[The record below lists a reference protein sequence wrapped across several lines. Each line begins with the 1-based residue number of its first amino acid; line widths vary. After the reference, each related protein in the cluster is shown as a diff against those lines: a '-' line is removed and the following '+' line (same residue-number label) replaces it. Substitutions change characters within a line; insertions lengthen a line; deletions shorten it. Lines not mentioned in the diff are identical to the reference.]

1 MAAHCR
7 FVVSASFADRSAP
20 TAAQRRNRTSP
31 PQKPS
36 FSFGSTLPRDSL
48 NTYAKLSSS
57 ATVARANS
65 IKSVS
70 VSMPVCRL
78 ACRTNAGLTL
88 PPIRPAFSLKR
99 PDCSAARI
107 TASNRALLT
116 RSGPVG
122 AFLSPKPVPFG
133 RAGRSVASAYW
144 GFTGRFLCHRGG
156 LTMLDKTHFCLT
168 WGPNVSSCRAALTC
182 SAAGS
187 VSSAVIML
195 ALQPRHTR
203 GVNDFDARIARSA
216 SGAPA

>member
-48 NTYAKLSSS
+48 NTYATLSSS

-78 ACRTNAGLTL
+78 ACRTNARAYPAANTTGLFAQEPEL
-88 PPIRPAFSLKR
+88 FRRP
-99 PDCSAARI
+99 I

-122 AFLSPKPVPFG
+122 AFLCPKPVPLAAPAA
-133 RAGRSVASAYW
+133 RLPRRW
-144 GFTGRFLCHRGG
+144 GFTGRSLCHREG